1 MERAS
6 ELLFGFLRIMNL
18 MRTISFFF
26 LRKIYRIIVRRG
38 LKDFF
43 PIGLATRFSER
54 KVFNKQNKETP
65 HR

>member
-6 ELLFGFLRIMNL
+6 ELFFGFLRIMNL
-18 MRTISFFF
+18 MRTISSCF

-43 PIGLATRFSER
+43 SYWLSIKIFREKSVL
-54 KVFNKQNKETP
+54 
-65 HR
+65 